1 MSKVLVV
8 EDDPVVQAALVHALT
23 DLGHVVQAVGTAVA
37 ALREAGT
44 NELDLVILDLGLPD
58 LDGVA
63 ALRMLRGVSNVPV
76 IVATARGAENSVVST
91 LNAGADD
98 YIVKPFSSEHLAARI
113 NARFGNR
120 QWKPIVLLRQHQ
132 EPPVVFRYYR
142 AADLCYVSSLD
153 DGMNLVAKEFV
164 AARDDRGGVLVLSSF
179 AGAARELTGALIV
192 NPYDIDGMAEAIR
205 AAVAMPV
212 EERRARM
219 ARMRQGVREHN
230 IYRWAGLLL
239 SELER
244 IPEPALGVAET
255 ATSEKK

>member
-76 IVATARGAENSVVST
+76 IVATARGAESSVVST

-113 NARFGNR
+113 NA
-120 QWKPIVLLRQHQ
+120 LLRRTGGSSAAAS
-132 EPPVVFRYYR
+132 EVVVLGELSV
-142 AADLCYVSSLD
+142 DLAQREATLGDTTLALSRR
-153 DGMNLVAKEFV
+153 EFDLLAYLAQRPGRV
-164 AARDDRGGVLVLSSF
+164 ISR
-179 AGAARELTGALIV
+179 RELIQAVWGH
-192 NPYDIDGMAEAIR
+192 PYIGDDKTIDVHASWL
-205 AAVAMPV
+205 
-212 EERRARM
+212 RRK
-219 ARMRQGVREHN
+219 
-230 IYRWAGLLL
+230 
-239 SELER
+239 
-244 IPEPALGVAET
+244 LGET
-255 ATSEKK
+255 AAHPRYLHTIRGVGFKLAAPE

>member
-23 DLGHVVQAVGTAVA
+23 DLGHVVQAVSTAVA

-76 IVATARGAENSVVST
+76 IVATARGAESSVVST

-113 NARFGNR
+113 NA
-120 QWKPIVLLRQHQ
+120 LLRRTGGSSAAAS
-132 EPPVVFRYYR
+132 EVVMLGELSV
-142 AADLCYVSSLD
+142 DLAQR
-153 DGMNLVAKEFV
+153 VATLGDTALALSRREFDLLAYLAQRPGRV
-164 AARDDRGGVLVLSSF
+164 ISR
-179 AGAARELTGALIV
+179 RELIQAVWGH
-192 NPYDIDGMAEAIR
+192 PYVGDDKTIDVHASWL
-205 AAVAMPV
+205 
-212 EERRARM
+212 RRK
-219 ARMRQGVREHN
+219 
-230 IYRWAGLLL
+230 
-239 SELER
+239 
-244 IPEPALGVAET
+244 LGET
-255 ATSEKK
+255 AAHPRYLHTIRGVGFKLAAPE

>member
-37 ALREAGT
+37 ALREAST

-76 IVATARGAENSVVST
+76 IVATARGAEHSVVST

-113 NARFGNR
+113 NA
-120 QWKPIVLLRQHQ
+120 LLRRTGGSA
-132 EPPVVFRYYR
+132 VVSTSDVMVLGELSV
-142 AADLCYVSSLD
+142 DLGQRIATLGDCALSLSRR
-153 DGMNLVAKEFV
+153 EFDLLSYL
-164 AARDDRGGVLVLSSF
+164 AARPGRVISR
-179 AGAARELTGALIV
+179 RELIQAVWGH
-192 NPYDIDGMAEAIR
+192 PYVGDDKTIDVHASWL
-205 AAVAMPV
+205 
-212 EERRARM
+212 RRK
-219 ARMRQGVREHN
+219 
-230 IYRWAGLLL
+230 
-239 SELER
+239 
-244 IPEPALGVAET
+244 LGET
-255 ATSEKK
+255 AAHPRYLHTIRGVGFKLAAPE

>member
-44 NELDLVILDLGLPD
+44 HELDLVILDLGLPD

-76 IVATARGAENSVVST
+76 IIATARGAESSVVSS

-113 NARFGNR
+113 NA
-120 QWKPIVLLRQHQ
+120 LLRRTGGSSSSDSRDVVVLGDLRIDLAQRGATLGG
-132 EPPVVFRYYR
+132 EPIALSRREF
-142 AADLCYVSSLD
+142 DLLAYLAQRPGRVISRRELIQAVWGHPYVGD
-153 DGMNLVAKEFV
+153 DKTIDVHASWLRRKLGET
-164 AARDDRGGVLVLSSF
+164 AARPKYLHTIRGVGFKL
-179 AGAARELTGALIV
+179 AA
-192 NPYDIDGMAEAIR
+192 
-205 AAVAMPV
+205 
-212 EERRARM
+212 
-219 ARMRQGVREHN
+219 
-230 IYRWAGLLL
+230 
-239 SELER
+239 
-244 IPEPALGVAET
+244 PE
-255 ATSEKK
+255 

>member
-23 DLGHVVQAVGTAVA
+23 DLGHVVQAVSTAVA

-76 IVATARGAENSVVST
+76 IVATARGAESSVVST

-113 NARFGNR
+113 NA
-120 QWKPIVLLRQHQ
+120 LLRRTGGSSAAAS
-132 EPPVVFRYYR
+132 EVVVLGELSV
-142 AADLCYVSSLD
+142 DLAQRMATLGDTALALSRR
-153 DGMNLVAKEFV
+153 EFDLLAYLAQRPGRV
-164 AARDDRGGVLVLSSF
+164 ISR
-179 AGAARELTGALIV
+179 RELIQAVWGH
-192 NPYDIDGMAEAIR
+192 PYVGDDKTIDVHASWL
-205 AAVAMPV
+205 
-212 EERRARM
+212 RRK
-219 ARMRQGVREHN
+219 
-230 IYRWAGLLL
+230 
-239 SELER
+239 
-244 IPEPALGVAET
+244 LGET
-255 ATSEKK
+255 AAHPRYLHTIRGVGFKLAAPE

>member
-1 MSKVLVV
+1 VLVV

-113 NARFGNR
+113 NA
-120 QWKPIVLLRQHQ
+120 LLRRTGGSAAPS
-132 EPPVVFRYYR
+132 EVVVVG
-142 AADLCYVSSLD
+142 DLSVDLAQRSATLG
-153 DGMNLVAKEFV
+153 DGALALSRREFDLLAYLAQRPGRV
-164 AARDDRGGVLVLSSF
+164 ISR
-179 AGAARELTGALIV
+179 RELIQAVWGH
-192 NPYDIDGMAEAIR
+192 PYVGDDKTIDVHASWL
-205 AAVAMPV
+205 
-212 EERRARM
+212 RRK
-219 ARMRQGVREHN
+219 
-230 IYRWAGLLL
+230 
-239 SELER
+239 
-244 IPEPALGVAET
+244 LGET
-255 ATSEKK
+255 AAHPRYLHTVRGVGFKLAAPE